1 MPNTKSQEKRDRQ
14 NIKRAAKNQTLK
26 SKIKTLNKN
35 LEASV
40 EAKQI
45 EESQKDLKIYFKA
58 LDKAASTRIIHK
70 NYAANKKSRATK
82 LVNSLEA
89 NKSIKKSRARKK
101 ITADKADNS

>member
-40 EAKQI
+40 EDKQI
-45 EESQKDLKIYFKA
+45 EEAQKDLKIYFKA

-70 NYAANKKSRATK
+70 NFAANKKSRATK

-89 NKSIKKSRARKK
+89 NKSIKKSRSRKK
-101 ITADKADNS
+101 ITADKADNN

>member
-14 NIKRAAKNQTLK
+14 NIKRSSKNQTLK
-26 SKIKTLNKN
+26 SKIKTLIKN

-58 LDKAASTRIIHK
+58 LDKAASARIVHK
-70 NYAANKKSRATK
+70 NYAANKKSRAAK

-89 NKSIKKSRARKK
+89 NKSIKKPRARKK
-101 ITADKADNS
+101 ITADKADSS